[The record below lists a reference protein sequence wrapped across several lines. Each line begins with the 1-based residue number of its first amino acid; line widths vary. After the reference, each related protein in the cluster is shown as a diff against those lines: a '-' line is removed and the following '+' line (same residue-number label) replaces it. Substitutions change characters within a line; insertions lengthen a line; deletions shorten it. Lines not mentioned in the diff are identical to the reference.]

1 MKIPKNAN
9 RCFFRENNS
18 NSTLSGCFSVNSVLC
33 GQDKQLASNAK
44 SKSLD
49 VRADLIIMKGCQ
61 SFSIVLFGSRACKRS
76 RLNKLKTSHVPLM

>member
-33 GQDKQLASNAK
+33 GQDKQLA